1 MENLEFNYDE
11 ILNEIISRMESQGS
25 FARDSWESL
34 IDEILE
40 EKQNDGILPD
50 DFDFKEAHEKL
61 EYMLSDHLKE
71 EEKDTEND

>member
-11 ILNEIISRMESQGS
+11 IFNEIISRMETQGS
-25 FARDSWESL
+25 FAKENWESL

-61 EYMLSDHLKE
+61 EYMLAERFQDAE
-71 EEKDTEND
+71 VEQ

>member
-11 ILNEIISRMESQGS
+11 IFNEIISRMETQGS
-25 FARDSWESL
+25 FAKDNWETL

-61 EYMLSDHLKE
+61 EYMLAERFQDAE
-71 EEKDTEND
+71 VEQ